1 MEKRSWQAILVV
13 VCVVVLIFVPNFA
26 QYQLSPI
33 SFRIMD
39 EFGMNAVQFSALFSA
54 AMITGMVVSPVA
66 GLLCD
71 KFGARMTI
79 GIGALITLAAL
90 VIRVFAQDYLTVFLC
105 MVFAGVT
112 ATFLNSNMPK
122 IMGNWFSGKNVGIA
136 VGVGISGSTLS
147 MAVGM
152 STAMLFSS
160 TRSMFAFTAVVAA
173 VATALWWVGF
183 RESPKDASSS
193 PKRDEPKPPPLLECL
208 KAAVKSRNI
217 WIIGLGLAM
226 NMAAVMS
233 IMTFMPQALVS
244 VRGLDEGAAGAIT
257 SIVTIGN
264 LVGSIAI
271 PIIVARFRDS
281 RKALAAASVLAGA
294 GTAFAWQL
302 PDGAVMYA
310 ALFLT
315 GCCVSGIMPAL
326 LSFVVQLPEIG
337 QKYAGSAGGVA
348 ASMQLAGAVIV
359 PTYILTPLF
368 GGNFI
373 AFYAAAGALCLVM
386 AACCLLLPKFG
397 ENE

>member
-1 MEKRSWQAILVV
+1 MEKRSWQAVLVV

-160 TRSMFAFTAVVAA
+160 TRSMFA
-173 VATALWWVGF
+173 
-183 RESPKDASSS
+183 SS
-193 PKRDEPKPPPLLECL
+193 
-208 KAAVKSRNI
+208 
-217 WIIGLGLAM
+217 
-226 NMAAVMS
+226 
-233 IMTFMPQALVS
+233 
-244 VRGLDEGAAGAIT
+244 
-257 SIVTIGN
+257 
-264 LVGSIAI
+264 
-271 PIIVARFRDS
+271 
-281 RKALAAASVLAGA
+281 AASA
-294 GTAFAWQL
+294 
-302 PDGAVMYA
+302 
-310 ALFLT
+310 
-315 GCCVSGIMPAL
+315 
-326 LSFVVQLPEIG
+326 
-337 QKYAGSAGGVA
+337 SA
-348 ASMQLAGAVIV
+348 S
-359 PTYILTPLF
+359 
-368 GGNFI
+368 
-373 AFYAAAGALCLVM
+373 
-386 AACCLLLPKFG
+386 
-397 ENE
+397 

>member
-1 MEKRSWQAILVV
+1 MENRSWQAVLVV

-147 MAVGM
+147 MAVGR
-152 STAMLFSS
+152 STEMPMVWAQA
-160 TRSMFAFTAVVAA
+160 R
-173 VATALWWVGF
+173 
-183 RESPKDASSS
+183 
-193 PKRDEPKPPPLLECL
+193 
-208 KAAVKSRNI
+208 
-217 WIIGLGLAM
+217 
-226 NMAAVMS
+226 VMTE
-233 IMTFMPQALVS
+233 M
-244 VRGLDEGAAGAIT
+244 
-257 SIVTIGN
+257 
-264 LVGSIAI
+264 
-271 PIIVARFRDS
+271 
-281 RKALAAASVLAGA
+281 
-294 GTAFAWQL
+294 
-302 PDGAVMYA
+302 
-310 ALFLT
+310 
-315 GCCVSGIMPAL
+315 
-326 LSFVVQLPEIG
+326 
-337 QKYAGSAGGVA
+337 
-348 ASMQLAGAVIV
+348 
-359 PTYILTPLF
+359 
-368 GGNFI
+368 
-373 AFYAAAGALCLVM
+373 VM
-386 AACCLLLPKFG
+386 AAPETRTMLNRFAPIMLPR
-397 ENE
+397 ERAL